1 MRFEE
6 AYSGWEGGRLRQEEA
21 ARLLGICERT
31 FRRYVERYEDCGIEG
46 LIDKRLG
53 QVSRR
58 RAPVD
63 EVLAVTEKYRRRH
76 LGWNAKHFYAWY
88 KRAGGQRSYTWV
100 KRCLQQAD
108 LIKRAKKRG
117 AHRKRRER
125 AALKGMMLHQDGS
138 RHAWVSGQLWDLIVT
153 MDDATSEHYHME
165 FVEEEGTRSSF
176 DGVEVVLRKHGIF
189 SAIYTDRGSHYWYT
203 PQVGGKVDK
212 ERPTQFGRAMQQLGV
227 EMIAAYSP
235 EARGRSERAFGTHQ
249 DRLVREL
256 AAAGI
261 TQMAAANRYLLEQYM
276 PAFNQEF
283 MQPAREEGSAF
294 VPLGA
299 VDLKEILCEHFKR
312 TVRPDNC
319 VSFDA
324 MVLQIPPQSHR
335 CHFVK
340 TEVRVHR
347 YRDDTLAIFYGPRC
361 LARYDA
367 AGQLIGQ
374 EPSPSAPPP
383 LRRRRRADFGSPG
396 FALRAAISA
405 PTLADN

>member
-31 FRRYVERYEDCGIEG
+31 FRRYVERYEDRGIEG
-46 LIDKRLG
+46 LIDQRLG

-63 EVLAVTEKYRRRH
+63 EVLAVTESYRRRH

-88 KRAGGQRSYTWV
+88 QRAGGQRSYTWV
-100 KRCLQQAD
+100 KRRLQEAD

-125 AALKGMMLHQDGS
+125 AALVGMMLHQDGS
-138 RHAWVSGQLWDLIVT
+138 RHEWVSNQMWDLIVT
-153 MDDATSEHYHME
+153 MDDATSEHYHMQ

-176 DGVEVVLRKHGIF
+176 EGVQAVLEKQGLF
-189 SAIYTDRGSHYWYT
+189 SAIYTDRGSHYWFT
-203 PQVGGKVDK
+203 PEVGGKVDK
-212 ERPTQFGRAMQQLGV
+212 ERPTQFGRALQQLGI

-235 EARGRSERAFGTHQ
+235 QARGRSERAFRTHQ

-256 AAAGI
+256 TAAGI
-261 TQMAAANRYLLEQYM
+261 TEMSEANRYLREHYL
-276 PAFNQEF
+276 PAFNREF

-294 VPLGA
+294 VALGS
-299 VDLKEILCEHFKR
+299 VDLKEILCEHFER
-312 TVRPDNC
+312 VVRPDNC
-319 VSFDA
+319 LSFEGT
-324 MVLQIPPQSHR
+324 VLQIPPQRHR

-340 TEVRVHR
+340 TKVRVHR
-347 YRDDTLAIFYGPRC
+347 YLDDTLGVFYGPRC
-361 LARYDA
+361 LARYSA
-367 AGQLIGQ
+367 AGQLVE
-374 EPSPSAPPP
+374 EPSQSERRLPSAGGAAPLLP
-383 LRRRRRADFGSPG
+383 LRATPCG
-396 FALRAAISA
+396 ATAASN
-405 PTLADN
+405 P